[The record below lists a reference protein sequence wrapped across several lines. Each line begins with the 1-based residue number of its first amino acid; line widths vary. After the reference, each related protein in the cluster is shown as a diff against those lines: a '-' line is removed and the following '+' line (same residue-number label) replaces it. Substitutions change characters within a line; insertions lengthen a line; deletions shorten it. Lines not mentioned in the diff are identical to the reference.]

1 MIELRDYQ
9 KQAIKNLHAKIEN
22 ALMTPENKVV
32 IFQAPTGSGKTLMV
46 SEMLKKLVSDRKSD
60 KAFSFVWVSVRMLHE
75 QSKEKLEKYYEDDR
89 LIQCSYFEDLEDRKI
104 GENEILFINW
114 HSINKKDINIY
125 VRENE
130 QDNNLNSIIRNT
142 QEEGRDIILII
153 DESHHTAKS
162 EKSRE
167 LIEVISPKVTL
178 EVSATPHLTED
189 VFEIERI
196 PLSSVKAEEMIKSE
210 ISVNPEFSKKKIGD
224 KSADELVIESA
235 LLKRKWLQLKLKEEN
250 ADINPLILI
259 QLPDAREGMDDK
271 KRNVINIL
279 EEKFDITEKNE
290 RLAIW
295 ISEQHSDA
303 LANIEKDDNKV
314 EVLIFKQAIALGWDC
329 PRACILVIFR
339 ESKSFTFTIQTIGR
353 IMRMPELKYYNE
365 AELNKGFVFTNL
377 PNIEITEDYAKD
389 YITIYEAKR
398 DDRLCN
404 DVSIPSVYLKRQRER
419 TRLSGKFVNIFFE
432 VAEEYELDDKIDV
445 KPSRIINP
453 IMSDGRIVD
462 VDKAGEI
469 EHKGTIDVGLNE
481 KELSDRFDRFIAQA
495 CSPYAPVDSSDRMK
509 TAIYLFIKQK
519 YKIDKY
525 DPKAQMIVLDKEN
538 CQTFINVIN
547 LAKER
552 FKAEV
557 VEKLTE
563 TREVQQVEKWE
574 VPPLISYN
582 SKYKK
587 QEKDKSIMK
596 LFYAAHLS
604 EPEENFITLMESSD
618 KVKWWFR
625 NGQGEIKY
633 FAIPYK
639 DKDGFERAFYVDF
652 IVMMKDGRI
661 GLFDTKS
668 GFTAELAKERAEA
681 LARYIKEQNKKK
693 EKKVWGGIVT
703 FKDGSCR
710 YNDSES
716 YGGAISESQAPYWKI
731 LSFK

>member
-9 KQAIKNLHAKIEN
+9 KEAIKNLHAKVEK
-22 ALMTPENKVV
+22 ALKAPEREVV

-46 SEMLKKLVSDRKSD
+46 SEVLKKLVRDRKTD

-130 QDNNLNSIIRNT
+130 QDNNLNSIVRNT

-178 EVSATPHLTED
+178 EVSATPHLTEN

-250 ADINPLILI
+250 ANINPLVLI

-271 KRNVINIL
+271 KRSVINIL

-303 LANIEKDDNKV
+303 LANIEKNDNKV

-329 PRACILVIFR
+329 PRAAILVIFR
-339 ESKSFTFTIQTIGR
+339 ESRSFIFTIQTIGR

-365 AELNKGFVFTNL
+365 PELNKGFIFTNL
-377 PNIEITEDYAKD
+377 SNIEITEDYAKD

-398 DDRLCN
+398 DSELYN
-404 DVSIPSVYLKRQRER
+404 DVSISSIYLKRQRER
-419 TRLSGKFVNIFFE
+419 TRLSSKFVNIFFE
-432 VAEEYELDDKIDV
+432 VAEEYGLDEKIDE
-445 KPSRIINP
+445 KPSHIINP
-453 IMSDGRIVD
+453 IMSDGRIID
-462 VDKAGEI
+462 VDKVGEI
-469 EHKGTIDVGLNE
+469 EHKGTIDIELSE

-509 TAIYLFIKQK
+509 TSIYLYIKQK

-525 DPKAQMIVLDKEN
+525 DPNAQKIILGKEN
-538 CQTFINVIN
+538 YQIFIDVIN

-552 FKAEV
+552 FRTDV
-557 VEKLTE
+557 IEKLGE
-563 TREVQQVEKWE
+563 TREVQPVENWE
-574 VPPLISYN
+574 VPLLISYN

-587 QEKDKSIMK
+587 KEKNKSIMRP
-596 LFYAAHLS
+596 FYVAQLS
-604 EPEENFITLMESSD
+604 EPEQDFIELMESSD

-639 DKDGFERAFYVDF
+639 DKNGFDRAFYIDF
-652 IVMMKDGRI
+652 IVMMEDGRV

-693 EKKVWGGIVT
+693 GKNIWGGIVT

-731 LSFK
+731 LPFK

>member
-9 KQAIKNLHAKIEN
+9 KEAIKSLYTKVEK
-22 ALMTPENKVV
+22 ALISPENKVV

-46 SEMLKKLVSDRKSD
+46 SEMLKKLVRDRKSE

-114 HSINKKDINIY
+114 HSINKKDINIF

-130 QDNNLNSIIRNT
+130 QDNNLNSVIRNT
-142 QEEGRDIILII
+142 KEEDRDIILII

-178 EVSATPHLTED
+178 EVSATPHLAEN

-250 ADINPLILI
+250 SNINPLVLI
-259 QLPDAREGMDDK
+259 QLPDKREGMDDK
-271 KRNVINIL
+271 KRSVINIL

-295 ISEQHSDA
+295 LSEQHSDA

-314 EVLIFKQAIALGWDC
+314 DVLIFKQAIALGWDC
-329 PRACILVIFR
+329 PRASILVIFR

-365 AELNKGFVFTNL
+365 PELNKGFVFTNL
-377 PNIEITEDYAKD
+377 SNIEITEDYAKD
-389 YITIYEAKR
+389 YITIYEGKR
-398 DDRLCN
+398 DDKLYS
-404 DVSIPSVYLKRQRER
+404 DVSIPSIYLKRQRER

-432 VAEEYELDDKIDV
+432 VAEEYGLDDKIDV
-445 KPSRIINP
+445 KSSRIINP
-453 IMSDGRIVD
+453 VMSDGRITD

-469 EHKGTIDVGLNE
+469 EHKGTIDIELNE

-525 DPKAQMIVLDKEN
+525 DPRAQMIVLSKEN
-538 CQTFINVIN
+538 YQVFINVVN
-547 LAKER
+547 LAKEKFR
-552 FKAEV
+552 TDV
-557 VEKLTE
+557 IEKLSE

-587 QEKDKSIMK
+587 TEKEKSIVIP
-596 LFYAAHLS
+596 FYAAQLS
-604 EPEENFITLMESSD
+604 EPEQSFIELIENSD

-633 FAIPYK
+633 FAVSYK
-639 DKDGFERAFYVDF
+639 DKDGFERAFYIDF
-652 IVMMKDGRI
+652 IVMMKDGRV

-681 LARYIKEQNKKK
+681 LARYIKEQNKKR
-693 EKKVWGGIVT
+693 EKKLWGGIAT